1 MEVLVTLLIVL
12 IAITIMSVFLLSG
25 LLFYKYYMEEDY
37 FRWRN
42 PKTEPLPYPTKKV
55 LCETLSGNLVGGYIT
70 TNDSGTAIIATDPD
84 FHFED
89 FDEYKVKRWR
99 YLR

>member
-1 MEVLVTLLIVL
+1 METVVTLFVVL
-12 IAITIMSVFLLSG
+12 IAMTIMVVFLISG
-25 LLFYKYYMEEDY
+25 LLFYKYYMEKSY

-42 PKTEPLPYPTKKV
+42 PKTEPLPHQSKKV
-55 LCETLSGNLVGGYIT
+55 LCETMSGNLVGGYIT
-70 TNDSGTAIIATDPD
+70 TNDLGTAIIVTDPD

-89 FDEYKVKRWR
+89 FDGYKVKRWR

>member
-1 MEVLVTLLIVL
+1 MGTLVTLFVILISL
-12 IAITIMSVFLLSG
+12 TIFMVFVISG
-25 LLFYKYYMEEDY
+25 MLFYKEYMEKSY

-42 PKTEPLPYPTKKV
+42 PRTEPLPAQSKKV
-55 LCETLSGNLVGGYIT
+55 LCETMSGNLVGGYIS
-70 TNDSGTAIIATDPD
+70 TNEFGTAIIVTDPD

-89 FDEYKVKRWR
+89 FDGYKVKRWR

>member
-42 PKTEPLPYPTKKV
+42 PKTEPLPHPTRKV

-70 TNDSGTAIIATDPD
+70 INDSGTAIIATDPD